1 MIVRL
6 CTQYYGAGESI
17 IGARFLGHMKR
28 RRARG
33 RGGLSVVCHLDMPKV
48 ALFEDPPMSASGTV
62 GGRLKGGWG
71 SHWSSLVA
79 VGRCGPGTELWQE
92 LCTNGTGNRHTLP
105 PRHPVDGGA
114 APIGLRQLRSGSLW
128 PGARC
133 ISMCMASEVAA
144 AVDGIGMWYV

>member
-1 MIVRL
+1 M
-6 CTQYYGAGESI
+6 
-17 IGARFLGHMKR
+17 
-28 RRARG
+28 
-33 RGGLSVVCHLDMPKV
+33 VCHLDMPKV

-114 APIGLRQLRSGSLW
+114 APMRPASAAERESLARRTVHQHVYGLGGSSCSRRNWHVVCVVGSSPSVLIAGYRWASRSLTDILL
-128 PGARC
+128 PL
-133 ISMCMASEVAA
+133 
-144 AVDGIGMWYV
+144 